1 MKYFLHDTNS
11 FDDEKI
17 TELFT
22 NFGYEGLGLFYTLLE
37 KIAKQEKPV
46 KTQVLKT
53 QLKVGKR
60 LEKCW
65 NFMEEIGI
73 ISSKNGDTFN
83 EKLLNYS
90 EMYQIKKEKTRK
102 KVSEWREK
110 QANTESVTNYVPVS
124 NPPKVKVYKVKVSKG
139 NIYIPPTLE
148 NVIEYFKENGYS
160 EQVAKKAF
168 KYYDSGN
175 WTDSKGNKVKNWKQ
189 KMIAVW
195 FKDENKINGLP
206 VQRKEEIP
214 SYKMFTYEQ
223 MLQKLDK
230 SGGNMSF
237 WKDYKKVK
245 IKNLPSEVW
254 VHINDIAIY
263 DLK

>member
-73 ISSKNGDTFN
+73 ISSNNGETFN
-83 EKLLNYS
+83 KQLLNFS

-102 KVSEWREK
+102 KVSEWRERQDNK
-110 QANTESVTNYVPVS
+110 ESVTDYVPVS
-124 NPPKVKVYKVKVSKG
+124 NHRKVKESKVKES
-139 NIYIPPTLE
+139 
-148 NVIEYFKENGYS
+148 KENI
-160 EQVAKKAF
+160 KKQIEF
-168 KYYDSGN
+168 EIFWNLYDKKKDRIKCERMWRN
-175 WTDSKGNKVKNWKQ
+175 LTDAERSLCIARLPDYINSTPDKQFRKDPATYLNNKSWENEIIKAGNKVLVTLTYDEILTASKDDPNIWNKYD
-189 KMIAVW
+189 AVKREGEKKAI
-195 FKDENKINGLP
+195 F
-206 VQRKEEIP
+206 IP
-214 SYKMFTYEQ
+214 
-223 MLQKLDK
+223 
-230 SGGNMSF
+230 
-237 WKDYKKVK
+237 KK
-245 IKNLPSEVW
+245 
-254 VHINDIAIY
+254 
-263 DLK
+263 

>member
-110 QANTESVTNYVPVS
+110 QANTESVTCYVPVS
-124 NPPKVKVYKVKVSKG
+124 NPPKVKVYKVKESKEEEEARK
-139 NIYIPPTLE
+139 LE
-148 NVIEYFKENGYS
+148 IENLKNKKETEFKNCVFEF
-160 EQVAKKAF
+160 AKKYPAEMLF
-168 KYYDSGN
+168 IFCDYWTEMNRSKTKMRFELEKTFEISKRLATWASRDKEFNKTKNSVFDKYL
-175 WTDSKGNKVKNWKQ
+175 KP
-189 KMIAVW
+189 
-195 FKDENKINGLP
+195 NG
-206 VQRKEEIP
+206 K
-214 SYKMFTYEQ
+214 
-223 MLQKLDK
+223 
-230 SGGNMSF
+230 
-237 WKDYKKVK
+237 
-245 IKNLPSEVW
+245 
-254 VHINDIAIY
+254 
-263 DLK
+263 